1 MMKNH
6 SYIFDCDEVNVTTG
20 TVLSLFTG
28 LSAGLYL
35 SVLFVLQLLLLMVWN
50 ELKFIDEETRFLISI
65 LLFSTPQMVSSLSP
79 FCHA

>member
-35 SVLFVLQLLLLMVWN
+35 SVLFVLQLLLLMV
-50 ELKFIDEETRFLISI
+50 
-65 LLFSTPQMVSSLSP
+65 
-79 FCHA
+79 